1 MGKRQIVFL
10 VACVLVLSMLVSC
23 AGAKPVQSTAGQTET
38 RQAGTSQSETSQ
50 AVEAKGASTAAD
62 LTEAVADASADHAK
76 AQAKVADGSSIPIV
90 LNGNS
95 ITVGGAGATVA
106 GSRVTITS
114 PGTYSLSGS
123 LDDGQVIVDTPK
135 GVVGLVLNGVDINSS
150 SGAAIHI
157 VSAGEA
163 VIVLANNSQN
173 HLSDGGSRAAV
184 AADEPNAA
192 LFSMADLTISGNGS
206 LTVDGN
212 YKDGIA
218 SKDGLVIAGG
228 TITVSAQDDGIRG
241 KDYLI
246 IHGGKITV
254 TAKGDG
260 LKSDNDQDAT
270 RGYISMD
277 DGILDI
283 TSGGDAMQA
292 QTSILIK
299 DGEITLS
306 AGGGSKSRIDA
317 NTSAKG
323 VKAAVRVKIDGGSF
337 TINSADD
344 AIHSNSS
351 IVINGGTFAIATG
364 DDGLHADSTLE
375 VNGGN
380 ITITECY
387 EGLESAVITIND
399 GHIRIT
405 SRDDG
410 LNVVAGNDGSGTNLG
425 PAQGWGQG
433 ARPGRGTMPGPG
445 VGPGQDAFAY
455 SGNYYL
461 YIHGGYIVVDAA
473 GDGLDIN
480 GAIEMTDGVVI
491 INGPTMNMNGALDY
505 YGSFKITGGLLVAV
519 GSSGMAQAPSGAS
532 TQYSLLLN
540 YTATQRAG
548 SLIHIQT
555 AGGEPILTFLPTKQY
570 QSLAFSSPALKNG
583 STYNVYCGGS
593 STGTAKDGLYQGGV
607 YSGTQCNSFTISS
620 VVTYVGSS
628 RR

>member
-1 MGKRQIVFL
+1 MI
-10 VACVLVLSMLVSC
+10 
-23 AGAKPVQSTAGQTET
+23 
-38 RQAGTSQSETSQ
+38 
-50 AVEAKGASTAAD
+50 KG
-62 LTEAVADASADHAK
+62 
-76 AQAKVADGSSIPIV
+76 
-90 LNGNS
+90 
-95 ITVGGAGATVA
+95 
-106 GSRVTITS
+106 
-114 PGTYSLSGS
+114 
-123 LDDGQVIVDTPK
+123 
-135 GVVGLVLNGVDINSS
+135 
-150 SGAAIHI
+150 
-157 VSAGEA
+157 
-163 VIVLANNSQN
+163 
-173 HLSDGGSRAAV
+173 
-184 AADEPNAA
+184 
-192 LFSMADLTISGNGS
+192 
-206 LTVDGN
+206 
-212 YKDGIA
+212 
-218 SKDGLVIAGG
+218 
-228 TITVSAQDDGIRG
+228 
-241 KDYLI
+241 
-246 IHGGKITV
+246 
-254 TAKGDG
+254 
-260 LKSDNDQDAT
+260 
-270 RGYISMD
+270 
-277 DGILDI
+277 
-283 TSGGDAMQA
+283 
-292 QTSILIK
+292 
-299 DGEITLS
+299 GEITLS

-323 VKAAVRVKIDGGSF
+323 IKAAVRVKIDGGSF

-433 ARPGRGTMPGPG
+433 ARPGPGMMPGPG

-461 YIHGGYIVVDAA
+461 YIHGGYMVIDAA
-473 GDGLDIN
+473 GDGMDIN

-505 YGSFKITGGLLVAV
+505 YGSFKITGGFLVAV
-519 GSSGMAQAPSGAS
+519 GSSGMAQAPSASS

-540 YTATQRAG
+540 YTSAQRAG

-555 AGGEPILTFLPTKQY
+555 AGGESILTFSPTKQY

-583 STYNVYCGGS
+583 STYSVYCGGS
-593 STGTAKDGLYQGGV
+593 STGTAKDGLYQGGA
-607 YSGTQCNSFTISS
+607 YAGSQCSSFTISS
-620 VVTYVGSS
+620 IVTYVGSS